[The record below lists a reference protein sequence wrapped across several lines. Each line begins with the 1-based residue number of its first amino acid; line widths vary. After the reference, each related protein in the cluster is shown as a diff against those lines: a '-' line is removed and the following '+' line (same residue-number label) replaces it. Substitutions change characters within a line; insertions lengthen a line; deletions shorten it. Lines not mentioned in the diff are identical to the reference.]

1 MTGAIHRALL
11 TAAALLPA
19 AAVAQAPVAQGEP
32 NAPNFSPAFAGQT
45 RAPESQ
51 SDFSLRTETV
61 AGGLEHPWGMDFL
74 PDGSLLVTER
84 PGRLRQVAPD
94 GTLSAPIDG
103 VPEVHAQKQ
112 GGLLDV
118 AVSPSFPD
126 DRLVYL
132 SYAKP
137 MGDGL
142 SATAVARGRLS
153 EDNAALTEVEDIFVQ
168 DPPSPTSM
176 HYGSRIVFENA
187 RQLFITTGEHS
198 SQAERGKAQ
207 QLSNSYGK
215 VIRIRT
221 DGSAP
226 PDNPFVGDGDAL
238 PTIWSYGHRNIQ
250 GATLEPQ
257 SGKLWTIEHGP
268 KGGDELNHP
277 EAGKNYG
284 WPIISYG
291 INYNGSPVGEGVT
304 AAQGMEQPVY
314 YWDPVIAPAGMTF
327 YRGDL
332 FPGWTGDLLV
342 SSLTPGGLVRLELEA
357 DSESGGMRVIGE
369 ERLLHD
375 LGRVRDVAEASDGS
389 LLLLT
394 DAPDGALLRVTPD
407 EIGD

>member
-1 MTGAIHRALL
+1 
-11 TAAALLPA
+11 
-19 AAVAQAPVAQGEP
+19 
-32 NAPNFSPAFAGQT
+32 
-45 RAPESQ
+45 
-51 SDFSLRTETV
+51 
-61 AGGLEHPWGMDFL
+61 
-74 PDGSLLVTER
+74 
-84 PGRLRQVAPD
+84 
-94 GTLSAPIDG
+94 
-103 VPEVHAQKQ
+103 
-112 GGLLDV
+112 
-118 AVSPSFPD
+118 
-126 DRLVYL
+126 
-132 SYAKP
+132 
-137 MGDGL
+137 
-142 SATAVARGRLS
+142 
-153 EDNAALTEVEDIFVQ
+153 
-168 DPPSPTSM
+168 M

-207 QLSNSYGK
+207 ELSNSYGK

-284 WPIISYG
+284 WPVISYG

-369 ERLLHD
+369 ERLLRD